1 MRELASL
8 AQADTQRFCDGADW
22 FVVAREPALVVVRV
36 GAAAERVVDVWH
48 ALAAHL
54 DAVVDVH
61 IADVRTARAWQGA
74 LLALPNVRDA
84 MGRLRLPLC
93 AYGGVEFSLF
103 TDTDQLTIT
112 PELLLVIYARTDRWA
127 FLLDGM
133 GLAER
138 PAMPAPTWTPSRE
151 ALRPEP
157 QLELVLQDTAERLRL
172 AEITS

>member
-1 MRELASL
+1 VRELASL
-8 AQADTQRFCDGADW
+8 AHVDGRRFRDGADW
-22 FVVAREPALVVVRV
+22 FVVAREAALVVVRV
-36 GAAAERVVDVWH
+36 GTVAERVVDVWR

-54 DAVVDVH
+54 DPAVDVH
-61 IADVRTARAWQGA
+61 IADVRTARVWQGA
-74 LLALPNVRDA
+74 LLALSDVRDA
-84 MGRLRLPLC
+84 MGRLRGPLS
-93 AYGGVEFSLF
+93 AYGGVELSLF

-112 PELLLVIYARTDRWA
+112 PELLLVIHARTDRWA

-133 GLAER
+133 GLTER
-138 PAMPAPTWTPSRE
+138 PAMPAPTWVPSRE